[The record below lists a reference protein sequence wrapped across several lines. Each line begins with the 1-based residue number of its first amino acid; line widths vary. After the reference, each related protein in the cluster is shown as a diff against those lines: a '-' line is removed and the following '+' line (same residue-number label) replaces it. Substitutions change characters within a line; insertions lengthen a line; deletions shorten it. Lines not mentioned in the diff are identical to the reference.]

1 MLTIIT
7 IIAVIFF
14 VLNVVLFF
22 KIWKMTNTV
31 ENIFKF
37 ILTKSGYKMKEE
49 MEGDWKV
56 NVIFEKEDQ
65 IN

>member
-1 MLTIIT
+1 MLTVIT

-31 ENIFKF
+31 ENIFNL
-37 ILTKSGYKMKEE
+37 ILTKSGYKIKEE

-56 NVIFEKEDQ
+56 IKFEKEEQ

>member
-31 ENIFKF
+31 ENIFNL
-37 ILTKSGYKMKEE
+37 ILTKSGYKIKEE
-49 MEGDWKV
+49 MDGDWKV
-56 NVIFEKEDQ
+56 IKFEKEDK

>member
-1 MLTIIT
+1 MLTVIT
-7 IIAVIFF
+7 IIPVIFF
-14 VLNVVLFF
+14 VFNVVLFF

-31 ENIFKF
+31 ENIFNL
-37 ILTKSGYKMKEE
+37 ILTKSGYKIKEE

-56 NVIFEKEDQ
+56 IKFEKEEQ

>member
-1 MLTIIT
+1 MLTVIT

-14 VLNVVLFF
+14 VFNVVLFF

-31 ENIFKF
+31 ENIFNL
-37 ILTKSGYKMKEE
+37 ILTKSGYKIKEE

-56 NVIFEKEDQ
+56 IKFEKEEQ

>member
-7 IIAVIFF
+7 TIAVIFF

-31 ENIFKF
+31 ENIFNL
-37 ILTKSGYKMKEE
+37 ILTKSGYKIKEE
-49 MEGDWKV
+49 MDGDWKV
-56 NVIFEKEDQ
+56 IKFEKE
-65 IN
+65 

>member
-1 MLTIIT
+1 MLSIFT

-31 ENIFKF
+31 ENIFNL
-37 ILTKSGYKMKEE
+37 ILTKSGYKIKEE
-49 MEGDWKV
+49 WEEGRKV
-56 NVIFEKEDQ
+56 IKFEKEDQ

>member
-31 ENIFKF
+31 ENIFNL
-37 ILTKSGYKMKEE
+37 ILTKSGYKIKEE

-56 NVIFEKEDQ
+56 IKFEKEDK